1 MAIRDRGEK
10 IKASRPNRRRIL
22 ERRLRAQQ
30 GWTRAQQGWTWE
42 RAVRRMRVP
51 LGFVFAAAFLLFARP
66 SIPSLARS
74 LLLVVPGLLLRAYAS
89 GYVKKNAELTTA
101 GPYAQT
107 RNPLYLGSLI
117 AALGF
122 VAASRNSL
130 LVLAFCVLFSA
141 VYLPVIWSEERFL
154 QANFSGFTGYM
165 QRVPRLFPRSF
176 VRRAQQSPAQQP
188 QSPAQQPQ
196 SPAQQPQSPAQQPQI
211 QAQQPGSFSAA
222 LYRHHREYNAGV
234 GAAAIYAA
242 LLLLLQLRQHGII
255 PGQ

>member
-1 MAIRDRGEK
+1 M
-10 IKASRPNRRRIL
+10 RR
-22 ERRLRAQQ
+22 
-30 GWTRAQQGWTWE
+30 
-42 RAVRRMRVP
+42 RRMRVP

-196 SPAQQPQSPAQQPQI
+196 I